1 VAHTIPSCLLR
12 DDNAL
17 GGTMGSGSV
26 VRLSALCKTA
36 TMADRFHVMGV
47 KELQWT
53 ILQLPLSPYRLCA
66 LRLMGN
72 RSIQRLSPPMEL
84 CTGPGGDH
92 FEKEFA
98 GRVLIPYTV
107 AAGGLSVGWR
117 SRHGV

>member
-1 VAHTIPSCLLR
+1 
-12 DDNAL
+12 
-17 GGTMGSGSV
+17 
-26 VRLSALCKTA
+26 
-36 TMADRFHVMGV
+36 
-47 KELQWT
+47 
-53 ILQLPLSPYRLCA
+53 
-66 LRLMGN
+66 
-72 RSIQRLSPPMEL
+72 MEL